1 MQLDSH
7 IQAIQEDL
15 AATAG
20 LGDEATARAAQ
31 RLSEALASTLHLR
44 LLDLLG
50 EAALEIGGQLGAGR
64 VEVRLAGREPEL
76 VVVMEDSS
84 GLRARGFRGGA
95 QRPHLAAAPRVAEE
109 QHRGGSSIRKA
120 SRPTRGSSAQS
131 RACSTRAHTIDA
143 AETASRATP
152 RVERRVMFLAPIPFD
167 YATLLDSG
175 DRVRKAKKRSTGTRL
190 RRTPTSAATQ
200 G

>member
-76 VVVMEDSS
+76 VVVLEDSS
-84 GLRARGFRGGA
+84 DSVHLASGEELSGRISLRL
-95 QRPHLAAAPRVAEE
+95 PESLKNSIEEAAAP
-109 QHRGGSSIRKA
+109 KA
-120 SRPTRGSSAQS
+120 SLPTHGSFVLS
-131 RACSTRAHTIDA
+131 RACSIRAHIIDA

-152 RVERRVMFLAPIPFD
+152 RVERRIMFLAPIPFD

-175 DRVRKAKKRSTGTRL
+175 DRVRKAKKRTTGTRL
-190 RRTPTSAATQ
+190 RRTPNSAATQ

>member
-31 RLSEALASTLHLR
+31 RLSEALGSTLHLR

-50 EAALEIGGQLGAGR
+50 EATLEIGAQLDAGR

-76 VVVMEDSS
+76 VVVMED
-84 GLRARGFRGGA
+84 AA
-95 QRPHLAAAPRVAEE
+95 DAVQAAAGEE
-109 QHRGGSSIRKA
+109 LSGRISLRLPESLKA
-120 SRPTRGSSAQS
+120 GIEAAAAQEGVS
-131 RACSTRAHTIDA
+131 TNAWLVRAIAHTLH
-143 AETASRATP
+143 SRSHQ
-152 RVERRVMFLAPIPFD
+152 RRGRNRIQG
-167 YATLLDSG
+167 YA
-175 DRVRKAKKRSTGTRL
+175 
-190 RRTPTSAATQ
+190 Q